1 MPRQETH
8 QAGQDISKHFD
19 RPRQTTGASCKFPFH
34 SISHALTH
42 QEEDGE
48 SKPYLH
54 KILRKLLASFYDHPA
69 DITAEFTPLRR
80 YKIRKYNK
88 HLTDPSNQKGTDVHI
103 LAILMNMNI
112 IIFHANNH
120 HHKEG
125 EGVDKPLFVQSY
137 EIHRGAEF
145 LTHTNSIYIVYS
157 QDQDMYIALTPKQKQ
172 LDPDT
177 ILRDTQNHKKAQQPE
192 GTITSISDIKYVARG
207 GFGCVFRQAVPCT
220 KGEKGTGYVS
230 KLFEDADTAEEELR
244 MHRDTV
250 HRIDPTGFFTLRLAS
265 SCKIDTT
272 AIERKEFARCDFVLP
287 RNSTELTQIVY
298 QDGGI
303 DLTQATKSVPF
314 EHIFQALGSILTG
327 IKILQKHNICH
338 LDINPQNMVFNPLT
352 GKLKLIDFGIS
363 TKLSNMLKYTEGN
376 ALLYE
381 PGYFIYPPEFTV
393 IYNENNQ
400 WADYTIDTNFST
412 AISKAGDLTSLKRDP
427 NITPGIKTMLTDIEN
442 STKEPCDDALQF
454 QPEKIDI
461 YSMGISIFL
470 MFIEAYKNKQTSFK
484 ENGEFYYHVLRLCRE
499 MIRCSPSRRMSAM
512 DAMAYHYL
520 TMQHVRIRINLTR
533 E

>member
-1 MPRQETH
+1 MP
-8 QAGQDISKHFD
+8 I
-19 RPRQTTGASCKFPFH
+19 P
-34 SISHALTH
+34 
-42 QEEDGE
+42 
-48 SKPYLH
+48 
-54 KILRKLLASFYDHPA
+54 
-69 DITAEFTPLRR
+69 TARGIQLQM
-80 YKIRKYNK
+80 NK
-88 HLTDPSNQKGTDVHI
+88 
-103 LAILMNMNI
+103 
-112 IIFHANNH
+112 
-120 HHKEG
+120 
-125 EGVDKPLFVQSY
+125 
-137 EIHRGAEF
+137 
-145 LTHTNSIYIVYS
+145 
-157 QDQDMYIALTPKQKQ
+157 
-172 LDPDT
+172 
-177 ILRDTQNHKKAQQPE
+177 
-192 GTITSISDIKYVARG
+192 ITSPPAHEISNA
-207 GFGCVFRQAVPCT
+207 P
-220 KGEKGTGYVS
+220 
-230 KLFEDADTAEEELR
+230 
-244 MHRDTV
+244 
-250 HRIDPTGFFTLRLAS
+250 
-265 SCKIDTT
+265 
-272 AIERKEFARCDFVLP
+272 AI
-287 RNSTELTQIVY
+287 
-298 QDGGI
+298 
-303 DLTQATKSVPF
+303 
-314 EHIFQALGSILTG
+314 SILTG

-338 LDINPQNMVFNPLT
+338 LDIKPQNMVFNPFT

-400 WADYTIDTNFST
+400 WADYTRDTNFST